1 KTSLIKIDWMTKMGK
16 NLTSNL
22 QFKLPIF
29 GDAGVGKTTLTHRY
43 LHGLF
48 KDAYSHTIGVDF
60 FLKRFEVDGKNVSLQ
75 IWDFAG
81 EEKFRFLLPGIMNGA
96 NGTIFMFDITRYVT
110 FQNLIKWLN
119 VFNTANETHDQKV
132 PAIIVGSKT
141 DLEGLRTVPSE
152 EGKKFVKEHKLVE
165 YIECSSKTGENVEEI
180 FKAIT
185 KIMIS
190 NVK

>member
-1 KTSLIKIDWMTKMGK
+1 MIEMSK
-16 NLTSNL
+16 NSPSAL

-48 KDAYSHTIGVDF
+48 KESYHTTIGVDF
-60 FLKRFEVDGKNVSLQ
+60 FLKRLEIAGKKVSLQ

-81 EEKFRFLLPGIMNGA
+81 EEKFRFLLPGIINGA
-96 NGTIFMFDITRYVT
+96 NGTIFIFDITRYVT
-110 FQNLIKWLN
+110 FQNLINWLD
-119 VFNTANETHDQKV
+119 VFHSANETHGQKV
-132 PAIIVGSKT
+132 PALLVGSKT

-152 EGKKFVKEHKLVE
+152 EGKKFVKEHNLVG
-165 YIECSSKTGENVEEI
+165 YIECSSKTGENVEDL

-185 KIMIS
+185 KIMVSKI
-190 NVK
+190 K

>member
-1 KTSLIKIDWMTKMGK
+1 MIKMGK
-16 NLTSNL
+16 NLTSTL

-48 KDAYSHTIGVDF
+48 KESYHHTIGVDF
-60 FLKRFEVDGKNVSLQ
+60 FLKRFEIDGHKVSLQ

-81 EEKFRFLLPGIMNGA
+81 EEKFRFLLPGVINGA
-96 NGTIFMFDITRYVT
+96 HGTIFMFDITRYVT
-110 FQNLIKWLN
+110 FKNLTNWLN
-119 VFNTANETHDQKV
+119 VFKTANETHEQRV
-132 PAIIVGSKT
+132 PILLVGSKT

-152 EGKKFVKEHKLVE
+152 EGKKFVKENNLIG
-165 YIECSSKTGENVEEI
+165 YIECSSKNGENVEEL

-190 NVK
+190 NIK

>member
-1 KTSLIKIDWMTKMGK
+1 MSKNSTSAY
-16 NLTSNL
+16 

-48 KDAYSHTIGVDF
+48 KQSYHGTIGVDF
-60 FLKRFEVDGKNVSLQ
+60 FLKRFDIDGKKISLQ

-81 EEKFRFLLPGIMNGA
+81 EEKFRFLLPGIINGA

-110 FQNLIKWLN
+110 FQNLINWLN
-119 VFNTANETHDQKV
+119 VFRSANETHGQKV
-132 PAIIVGSKT
+132 PALLVGSKT

-152 EGKKFVKEHKLVE
+152 EGKKFVKEHNLVG
-165 YIECSSKTGENVEEI
+165 YIECSSKTGDNVEEI

-185 KIMIS
+185 KIMVSKI
-190 NVK
+190 K

>member
-1 KTSLIKIDWMTKMGK
+1 MIEMGK
-16 NLTSNL
+16 NLTSTL

-48 KDAYSHTIGVDF
+48 KDSYHHTIGVDF
-60 FLKRFEVDGKNVSLQ
+60 FLKRIEIDGKKVSLQ

-81 EEKFRFLLPGIMNGA
+81 EEKFRFLLPGIINGA
-96 NGTIFMFDITRYVT
+96 HGTIFMFDITRYIT
-110 FQNLIKWLN
+110 FKNLTNWLK
-119 VFNTANETHDQKV
+119 VFKTANKTHDQKV
-132 PAIIVGSKT
+132 PILLVGSKT
-141 DLEGLRTVPSE
+141 DLLGLRTVPSE
-152 EGKKFVKEHKLVE
+152 EGKKFVKENNLIG

-190 NVK
+190 NIK

>member
-1 KTSLIKIDWMTKMGK
+1 MIEMGK
-16 NLTSNL
+16 NLTSTL

-48 KDAYSHTIGVDF
+48 KESYHHTIGVDF
-60 FLKRFEVDGKNVSLQ
+60 FLKRFEIDGKKVSLQ

-81 EEKFRFLLPGIMNGA
+81 EEKFRFLLPGVINGA
-96 NGTIFMFDITRYVT
+96 HGTIFMFDITRYVT
-110 FQNLIKWLN
+110 FKNLTNWLT
-119 VFNTANETHDQKV
+119 VFKAANETHDQKV
-132 PAIIVGSKT
+132 PILLVGSKT
-141 DLEGLRTVPSE
+141 DLEGLRTVSSE
-152 EGKKFVKEHKLVE
+152 EGKKFAKENNLVG
-165 YIECSSKTGENVEEI
+165 YIEFSSKNGDNVEEL

-190 NVK
+190 NIK